1 MNVLKNCMGLCAGET
16 VLALVDEP
24 LRRAG
29 EAICATAQE
38 SGAAQANL
46 RVLPILVP
54 SLAVVP
60 DSFLRQVQEADV
72 IISLLSD
79 LDLQREHPLV
89 RAGLAAFRAVRRG
102 RWASGVCIDS
112 DVLETELAAD
122 YAAVTGRTNAVA
134 SRLARAQQ
142 VRIVTP
148 AGTDL
153 QLELGGRPIHQDTG
167 LLTAPGAY
175 GNLPAGEAYLAPPE
189 HSAEGTVVVDVSLG
203 DIPLDRPVTL
213 TFRNGRAVSAEGG
226 EAAQELER
234 RLGSDSRAWTL
245 GELGLGTNPAVIIR
259 GRAPIDEKAAGTAHI
274 ALGGNA
280 HFGGTN
286 PVATHYDCVISR
298 PEVYLDG
305 VRMALE

>member
-1 MNVLKNCMGLCAGET
+1 MGLRTGET

-29 EAICATAQE
+29 EALCAAALDL
-38 SGAAQANL
+38 GAAQAHQ
-46 RVLPILVP
+46 RVLPIMVP
-54 SLAVVP
+54 ALAVVP
-60 DSFLRQVQEADV
+60 DTFLRQVQEADV

-79 LDLQREHPLV
+79 LDLQRERPLV
-89 RAGLAAFRAVRRG
+89 RAGLAAFRSAMRG
-102 RWASGVCIDS
+102 RWASGVCIDH
-112 DVLETELAAD
+112 DVLEHELAAD
-122 YAAVTGRTNAVA
+122 YAEVAARTEAMA
-134 SRLARAQQ
+134 ARLARAER

-153 QLELGGRPIHQDTG
+153 RLELGGRPIHQDTG
-167 LLTAPGAY
+167 LLMAPGAF
-175 GNLPAGEAYLAPPE
+175 GNLPAGEAYVAPPE

-226 EAAQELER
+226 EAAQALER

-245 GELGLGTNPAVIIR
+245 GELGLGTNPAVSIR
-259 GRAPIDEKAAGTAHI
+259 GRAPIDEKAAGTVHI